1 VLLLLSSSI
10 AGVSAAKSRKSQV
23 TPSWMWDPMA
33 KNYTWPNVHSYCIP
47 CRKQNVGTC
56 FVGGCYDWRGPTKCV
71 LTRCV
76 CDRGYCAKED
86 ALPGQER
93 CEKQICVGGP
103 RPYPMRIGL
112 SQSLFWIMLGKWKFP
127 TELDVEDPYLWQFG
141 WMVFLHSTWV
151 LLFGMATIFATF
163 FGFSYYRAPKIP
175 KRLTTQPVKT
185 ESGISQRL
193 QEASDMGGRMLQLM
207 EVTPGSSL
215 VTCHESRKKFQD
227 KPSFR
232 PLLYTA
238 VVVVA
243 VSYSGMYVRELNWD
257 KTMEHTLSAI
267 DRFHDNALVLRRE
280 AAVVQKTC
288 LRLNNTLQDM
298 DLMCSHDAVM
308 SKLSEAAG
316 GAFVKYMDSVNQIN
330 ELLGSLP
337 GLAKEVKRTIV
348 KHSNMAFYAPLVPVL
363 TVAVVSIVIVAEA
376 FIITSF
382 GGLKWAVRLDR
393 TFKIGAIFFAVM
405 IMFVA
410 CFACAGIMAAMAL
423 SSFCHDV
430 DANVIQLVENRVQGT
445 NLTDVLDFTRYYLT
459 GAGIM
464 NPVMLYIKKARLYI
478 DEILDVYV
486 QFEGIVQSFYPTCSP
501 LEDIKL
507 RRIAKE
513 ARQVLQACTD
523 LLEPSNVYPYY
534 EEVVRGGVCQEVMH
548 SLANFPMFTLF
559 LGCVIFPYCAV
570 MAHRYV
576 VHWSYW
582 KHTQHG
588 FVVDPNYAAGTD
600 GDSEENSE
608 SEDSESESDGPSDN
622 SALRSR

>member
-1 VLLLLSSSI
+1 
-10 AGVSAAKSRKSQV
+10 
-23 TPSWMWDPMA
+23 
-33 KNYTWPNVHSYCIP
+33 
-47 CRKQNVGTC
+47 
-56 FVGGCYDWRGPTKCV
+56 
-71 LTRCV
+71 
-76 CDRGYCAKED
+76 
-86 ALPGQER
+86 
-93 CEKQICVGGP
+93 
-103 RPYPMRIGL
+103 MRIGL

-127 TELDVEDPYLWQFG
+127 TDLDAEDPYLWEFG

-151 LLFGMATIFATF
+151 LLLGMATISLTF

-175 KRLTTQPVKT
+175 KPRTTLPGK
-185 ESGISQRL
+185 IQRTL
-193 QEASDMGGRMLQLM
+193 SQEASDVGERMLEM
-207 EVTPGSSL
+207 MDVTPGSSL

-227 KPSFR
+227 KPSFW

-257 KTMEHTLSAI
+257 ATIEHTLSAI
-267 DRFHDNALVLRRE
+267 DRFHDNAVVLRKE

-288 LRLNNTLQDM
+288 QNLNNTLQEM
-298 DLMCSHDAVM
+298 DVECSHDLVM
-308 SKLSEAAG
+308 SKLSDSAQ
-316 GAFVKYMDSVNQIN
+316 GAFVKYMKSVNQIN

-348 KHSNMAFYAPLVPVL
+348 RHSNLAFYAPLVPVL
-363 TVAVVSIVIVAEA
+363 TVAVVSIVVVAEA
-376 FIITSF
+376 FIITQF
-382 GGLKWAVRLDR
+382 GGLKWAVRLDK
-393 TFKIGAIFFAVM
+393 TFKCGSIFFAFM

-430 DANVIQLVENRVQGT
+430 DANVIHMVENRVHGT

-459 GAGIM
+459 GSGIM
-464 NPVMLYIKKARLYI
+464 NPVMVYIKKARLYI
-478 DEILDVYV
+478 DEILDVYL
-486 QFEGIVQSFYPTCSP
+486 QFEGVVQSFYPTCSP
-501 LEDIKL
+501 LEDIKV

-513 ARQVLQACTD
+513 ARQVLQACSD

-588 FVVDPNYAAGTD
+588 FVVDPKYAAGTD
-600 GDSEENSE
+600 VDSEENSE
-608 SEDSESESDGPSDN
+608 FEDSESESDGPPDN
-622 SALRSR
+622 STLRSR